1 MTCNFRTVLYILLE
15 FSFISQNSRK
25 LINFNLFPLILFFSC
40 DMKLSRLNLRH
51 ELMQDELFMFSW
63 GTKLLWQM
71 FLNHVYYSDKS
82 RVKAYGVTFL
92 LALSCQKLLIL
103 PEKAVNQCKC
113 HVTFFFGGGG
123 GGNLATDTWI
133 TVHHHGKDG
142 DSHWCLTHYKFTQN
156 VLLYFLEKNDYTATG
171 AQINLIEYLCFR
183 TSQFSHGTYCY
194 L

>member
-1 MTCNFRTVLYILLE
+1 MKWRNFRTVLYILLE

-82 RVKAYGVTFL
+82 RIKAYGVTFL

-123 GGNLATDTWI
+123 
-133 TVHHHGKDG
+133 
-142 DSHWCLTHYKFTQN
+142 
-156 VLLYFLEKNDYTATG
+156 E
-171 AQINLIEYLCFR
+171 
-183 TSQFSHGTYCY
+183 FSHRY
-194 L
+194 LNYSTSPWKRRRQSLVSDSL